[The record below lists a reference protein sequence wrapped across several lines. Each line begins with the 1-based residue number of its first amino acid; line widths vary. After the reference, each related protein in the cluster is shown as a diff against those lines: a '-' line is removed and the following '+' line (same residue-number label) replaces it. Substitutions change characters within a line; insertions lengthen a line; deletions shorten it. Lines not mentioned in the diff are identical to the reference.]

1 MVRFK
6 GVLGLKLLSARPDLA
21 PQKTATE
28 IPRGLLVAARAVF
41 FGSTF
46 LVLAMA
52 FFTTWLD
59 LPVVLTATLT
69 GAVFL
74 ATIV

>member
-28 IPRGLLVAARAVF
+28 IPRGLLVAARAAF
-41 FGSTF
+41 FCTTL
-46 LVLAMA
+46 LVLARA
-52 FFTTWLD
+52 FFTTLVD
-59 LPVVLTATLT
+59 LPVVLTAALT
-69 GAVFL
+69 GTVFL